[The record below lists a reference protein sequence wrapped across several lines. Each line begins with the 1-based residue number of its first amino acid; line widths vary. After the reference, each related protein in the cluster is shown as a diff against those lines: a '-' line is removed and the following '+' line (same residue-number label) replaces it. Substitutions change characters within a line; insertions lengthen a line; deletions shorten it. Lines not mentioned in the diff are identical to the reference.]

1 MFADVF
7 IKRPVLSTVCSLLI
21 ILAGAISIP
30 TLPIARYPELAP
42 PAVAVTAVYTGANA
56 QTVESAVTTPLEQV
70 INGVEGMTY
79 MTSSSTNSGI
89 STITVTFDI
98 SRDHDLAAVDVQNRV
113 NSALGRMP
121 ADVRTNGITVTKVT
135 AGFMGGIGFFSRDN
149 RYSNL
154 YISNYLDLYV
164 RDALKRVP
172 GVGDVIIFGERR
184 YAMRLWLDPSQL
196 AARRLTASDVLNAL
210 REQNVQVAA
219 GALGDQ
225 PAQAGQ
231 MFTMSVRAVGRLT
244 EVDEFENVVVQT
256 GQAGAL
262 VRVKD
267 VGRVELGAEQ
277 YAANLR
283 FLELEAAGMG
293 ITLLPT
299 ANALDVYRGVMETM
313 RGLESSFPP
322 GLEWLLAF
330 DNVSVVRESIVEVLK
345 TLGEA
350 IILVIIVM
358 FLFLQNWR
366 STVIPAVTIPVSLIG
381 TFAFIKL
388 FDFSINTLTLFGI
401 VLATGI
407 VVDDAI
413 VVIENIERHKTEYG
427 KSARRAAIDAMREVF
442 GAVVVI
448 GIVLVSVFVPVAFFP
463 GVTGRLYQ
471 QFSLTIAF
479 AVVLSV
485 FNAVTLTPAL
495 SALLLDRET
504 HAHGFFFT
512 AINRVIDAGT
522 RLYVRIVRGALRLR
536 YAMLLLFAG
545 GLFATYTL
553 LQVVPSAFVPEEDE
567 GYFLCIVQAPAGASL
582 EYTTEIAKKAEKILY
597 GDPDIAAA
605 FSVMGF
611 SFAGA
616 APNNGLIFT
625 RLKEYAERPGPE
637 HSLRAVLNRI
647 SGPLFMIPGAIIVAF
662 PPPAIQGLSTF
673 GGFQFEVLDQT
684 NSADI
689 SGLSQATFAMIGAGN
704 QSGRVQGLFSAFRAD
719 DPQLIVEIDRDKARS
734 LGLPLR
740 EVTDAMQVFLGSSYV
755 NDFDFNNRAYRVY
768 AQADQR
774 FRANPADLR
783 QLYARTSDGQ
793 MVPLDTVVH
802 LRETTAPQVI
812 SHFNLFRSA
821 EISGNPAPGQ
831 SSGQALRTMQ
841 ELAAQNLP
849 PGFTFAWA
857 GQSLEEIKAG
867 SQTGLIFGLSV
878 ILVYLVL
885 AAQYESWVLPFIIL
899 LGVPLAMFGALSAQ
913 LLRGLANDVFC
924 QVGLVLLI
932 GLAAKNSI
940 LIVEFAEQMRE
951 RGMSIVD
958 AAVEASRIRLRPIL
972 MTSFAFIL
980 GVMPLALATGAG
992 AAARNSVGTT
1002 VAGGMVASTFLSV
1015 IFIPVLYVIIRTL
1028 VPGKVRGSDE
1038 PEPAPSGPGAAGT
1051 ATAAVVLAIVLGAPA
1066 YAQASPQ
1073 SPGTPRVPL
1082 SRSFN
1087 ETVAAQ
1093 TVPTGQASA
1102 PVNTSGQT
1110 PAPPMITFEQ
1120 AIAAAVDQN
1129 LTVQITATNVLR
1141 AEALLQQV
1149 RATTLPFVNASAVNS
1164 TIDAARGFDGNVVQP
1179 QNQWTLAASVGV
1191 PVLAA
1196 ARWAARAQQAD
1207 RVEIERLNTTDVQ
1220 RQVAISAATAYLAVI
1235 NQKRLVEVQERSL
1248 ETARAQVDYNQ
1259 KRLEGGIGS
1268 RLNALR
1274 ASQIASTEE
1283 ALVEVFRLNVQR
1295 AEEALGVLINADGPR
1310 DVAGEPAFE
1319 VPIIGAPES
1328 WLPSR
1333 TDYRLFSA
1341 ERDLSER
1348 IVRDS
1353 SKDWWPTAN
1362 VSFDPTYITPAGL
1375 FQPSGTWRLLVSVN
1389 QPVYDSG
1396 QRRGLRRERE
1406 ADLRA
1411 SELALE
1417 QVGLQARA
1425 EVRTARAAV
1434 EFQERALTSARAA
1447 AASANEVLKITII
1460 AFDAGASTNIEVIDA
1475 QRSARDLDTAVAQA
1489 EDRVRQARLDLLVA
1503 LGRFPQ

>member
-42 PAVAVTAVYTGANA
+42 PAVSVTAVYTGANA

-79 MTSSSTNSGI
+79 MTSSSTNSGV

-98 SRDHDLAAVDVQNRV
+98 SRDQDLAAVDVQNRV

-135 AGFMGGIGFFSRDN
+135 AGFMGGIGFFSKDN

-164 RDALKRVP
+164 RDAIKRVP

-184 YAMRLWLDPSQL
+184 YAMRLWLDPNRL
-196 AARRLTASDVLNAL
+196 AARRITAADVLNAL

-244 EVDEFENVVVQT
+244 EVEEFENVVVQT
-256 GQAGAL
+256 GPDGAL

-283 FLELEAAGMG
+283 FLELEASGMG
-293 ITLLPT
+293 ITLLPS
-299 ANALDVYRGVMETM
+299 ANALDVFQGVMETM
-313 RGLESSFPP
+313 ARLEPSFPP
-322 GLEWLLAF
+322 GLEWRLAF
-330 DNVSVVRESIVEVLK
+330 DNVSVVRESIIEVLK

-350 IILVIIVM
+350 IALVIIVM

-413 VVIENIERHKTEYG
+413 VVIENIERHMTEYG
-427 KSARRAAIDAMREVF
+427 KTARRAAIDAMREVF

-448 GIVLVSVFVPVAFFP
+448 GIVLVAVFVPVAFFP

-495 SALLLDRET
+495 AALLLDRESHT
-504 HAHGFFFT
+504 HGFFFT
-512 AINRVIDAGT
+512 GVNRVIDGGT
-522 RLYVRIVRGALRLR
+522 RFYVRAVRGALRFR
-536 YAMLLLFAG
+536 YAMLILFAG
-545 GLFATYTL
+545 GLWATYTL
-553 LQVVPSAFVPEEDE
+553 LQVVPTAFVPEEDE
-567 GYFLCIVQAPAGASL
+567 GFLICVVQAPAGASL
-582 EYTTEIAKKAEKILY
+582 EYTTEVAKKAEKILY

-611 SFAGA
+611 SFSGA

-625 RLKEYAERPGPE
+625 RLKEYSERPGPE

-647 SGPLFMIPGAIIVAF
+647 SGPLFMIPGAIVVAF

-684 NSADI
+684 NNTDI
-689 SGLSQATFAMIGAGN
+689 NGLAAATFGMIGAGN
-704 QSGRVQGLFSAFRAD
+704 QSGLVQGLFSTFRAD

-783 QLYARTSDGQ
+783 QLYARAATGE
-793 MVPLDTVVH
+793 MVPLDTVVRV
-802 LRETTAPQVI
+802 RETTAPQVI

-821 EISGNPAPGQ
+821 EITGNPAAGQ
-831 SSGQALRTMQ
+831 SSGQALQTM
-841 ELAAQNLP
+841 ERLAAQSLP

-867 SQTGLIFGLSV
+867 SQAGLLFGLSV
-878 ILVYLVL
+878 LIVYLVL

-899 LGVPLAMFGALSAQ
+899 LGVPLAVLGALSAQ

-951 RGMSIVD
+951 RGLSIVD

-980 GVMPLALATGAG
+980 GVLPLALATGAG
-992 AAARNSVGTT
+992 AAARNSVGTA

-1028 VPGKVRGSDE
+1028 VPGKVRGSEE
-1038 PEPAPSGPGAAGT
+1038 PEPTSSGPGVAGP
-1051 ATAAVVLAIVLGAPA
+1051 ATAVMVFAVLA
-1066 YAQASPQ
+1066 
-1073 SPGTPRVPL
+1073 TP
-1082 SRSFN
+1082 SF
-1087 ETVAAQ
+1087 AQ
-1093 TVPTGQASA
+1093 TVSSSA
-1102 PVNTSGQT
+1102 GLVSRPVPETAISSRFSPPPSTIRLPQGAPQPGGLT
-1110 PAPPMITFEQ
+1110 PPAVTFDE
-1120 AIAAAVDQN
+1120 AVAAAVEQN

-1149 RATTLPFVNASAVNS
+1149 RAATLPFANASAINS
-1164 TIDAARGFDGNVVQP
+1164 TLDAARGFDDNVVQP
-1179 QNQWTLAASVGV
+1179 QNQWTLSSSIGM

-1196 ARWAARAQQAD
+1196 SRWAARAQQAD
-1207 RVEIERLNTTDVQ
+1207 RVEIERLNTADVQ
-1220 RQVAISAATAYLAVI
+1220 RQIAISAATAYRAVI

-1248 ETARAQVDYNQ
+1248 ETARAQMDYNQ

-1274 ASQIASTEE
+1274 AAQIASTEE
-1283 ALVEVFRLNVQR
+1283 ALVEIFRLNVQR
-1295 AEEALGVLINADGPR
+1295 SQEALGVLLNAEGPR
-1310 DVAGEPAFE
+1310 DAAGEPAFE
-1319 VPIIGAPES
+1319 VPVVGAPEE
-1328 WLPSR
+1328 WLPAR
-1333 TDYRLFSA
+1333 TDYRLFGA
-1341 ERDLSER
+1341 ERSLAER
-1348 IVRDS
+1348 IVRES
-1353 SKDWWPTAN
+1353 SRDWWPTAT
-1362 VSFDPTYITPAGL
+1362 VSFDPAYVTPAGL
-1375 FQPSGTWRLLVSVN
+1375 FQPSGTWRLTLNVA
-1389 QPVYDSG
+1389 QPFYDG
-1396 QRRGLRRERE
+1396 GLRRGLRRERE
-1406 ADLRA
+1406 ANLRA
-1411 SELALE
+1411 SELAVE
-1417 QVGLQARA
+1417 QLSLQARA

-1434 EFQERALTSARAA
+1434 EFQERALASARAA
-1447 AASANEVLKITII
+1447 ALSANEVLKITIV

-1475 QRSARDLDTAVAQA
+1475 QRSARDLETAVAQA
-1489 EDRVRQARLDLLVA
+1489 EDRVRQGRLDLLVA
-1503 LGRFPQ
+1503 LGRFPR